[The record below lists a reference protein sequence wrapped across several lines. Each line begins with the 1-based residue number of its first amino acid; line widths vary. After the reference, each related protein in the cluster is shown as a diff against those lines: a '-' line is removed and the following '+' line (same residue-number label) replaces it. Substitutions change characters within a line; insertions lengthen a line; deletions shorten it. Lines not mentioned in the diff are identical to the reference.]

1 MKRIVSFMLA
11 AVLVLAP
18 CMQSFATDPGTS
30 VPAEG
35 EAGEVGN
42 TTPDSKNPTGEPDD
56 TTPKEPDGDNK
67 DDGNGGEDNPLF
79 TTPSEIPGEGELDGI
94 GVISEEE
101 LDITAMAKNVKGQVD
116 VHIMQA
122 LDFKQD
128 ITFTVNLA
136 GKDVEYSTEPR
147 QITLSGLMGDKLQD
161 GVTFEGLEK
170 GSIHCQSQRQD
181 TEPEPVSLM
190 WTLWRIS

>member
-94 GVISEEE
+94 GVISE
-101 LDITAMAKNVKGQVD
+101 
-116 VHIMQA
+116 
-122 LDFKQD
+122 
-128 ITFTVNLA
+128 
-136 GKDVEYSTEPR
+136 
-147 QITLSGLMGDKLQD
+147 
-161 GVTFEGLEK
+161 
-170 GSIHCQSQRQD
+170 
-181 TEPEPVSLM
+181 
-190 WTLWRIS
+190 